1 MFLTLNHICPNT
13 IEVEA
18 KAFESSLEFAKNMDI
33 QDSVLEGDSL
43 NIVHA
48 LCGNSHA
55 ASMITTLIYRVQVA
69 S

>member
-18 KAFESSLEFAKNMDI
+18 KGFESSLEFAKNMDI
-33 QDSVLEGDSL
+33 QDFVLEGDSL